1 MLERLLDCV
10 GWTEKRVQL
19 LPKLSHYLAQVIE
32 STADF
37 QIRRL
42 YWAAKEMQQQGD
54 QIKAWQI
61 RRLAHLPS
69 NVLPE
74 VENTLLRLVECS
86 DQL

>member
-42 YWAAKEMQQQGD
+42 YWVVKKMQQQGEP
-54 QIKAWQI
+54 IKAWRI

-69 NVLPE
+69 SVLPE